1 MEASLV
7 RGTRVSPRY
16 VVKME
21 YLSNQRTKMES
32 AKRVSLVIEAWVET
46 EMACKAIEVCRA
58 SFAIEVERGSSIIE
72 ASKVH

>member
-1 MEASLV
+1 
-7 RGTRVSPRY
+7 
-16 VVKME
+16 
-21 YLSNQRTKMES
+21 MES
-32 AKRVSLVIEAWVET
+32 AKRVSLVIEAWIET